1 MPKVASAPAHLIL
14 PTTRLIYSGRKKK
27 PSGEGPSSYSRV
39 VVRTSRRSQTKLIP
53 CTDRRRRFPGDPEW
67 DGDRVQMACR
77 DLVITVSP
85 LASRAFAT
93 SRSWGGLAAMLKLNK
108 SNAGQKKIDSNHGK

>member
-108 SNAGQKKIDSNHGK
+108 SNAGQKKN